1 MIQITYTREGYAVLA
16 PNWMAA
22 FEKARDHLV
31 AEKEYHLNDE
41 SYLEDIEDL
50 EYLLQVYEGFEYND
64 WANLCGATFRM
75 DDTEAELYLKEYD
88 GSLQEFLRGEN

>member
-16 PNWMAA
+16 PSWMAA

-41 SYLEDIEDL
+41 SYLVDIDDL
-50 EYLLQVYEGFEYND
+50 EYLLEVYESLEYND
-64 WANLCGATFRM
+64 WANLCGETFRM

-88 GSLQEFLRGEN
+88 GSLQEFLRGED